1 MLLQAEKGT
10 LQTARAAVHPEAVL
24 DAVVGIIEGHP
35 DALFKAMMAADND
48 HVGSLRSVLAK
59 SP

>member
-1 MLLQAEKGT
+1 
-10 LQTARAAVHPEAVL
+10 VHPEAVL